1 MKKLLFFSLIWLLSL
16 NLVSALEISGEYDTN
31 VIVYDVNNSIEL
43 MLDISNASSGMYNLY
58 TLADISI
65 KPSEVFTIPEG
76 FIEKKFIVTAKDN
89 LDVDGYY
96 SFTYILNHRGV
107 EKVNGKM
114 LIKLMNIEDV
124 IEVSSDSINPASG
137 QVSFYVQN
145 KESVNLK
152 NLTAEFSSILFQTT
166 KTFDLGA
173 NEKLEIFVDVDKEKL
188 KKTKAGVYI
197 IESLFQTKG
206 GLKKIEGNLYLGE
219 KKGITSTNDKSGLL
233 IVTETVTKINVGNV
247 VENIEIKLNRN
258 IFSRLFTTFNTEPIL
273 VERNGLMIEYT
284 WMKQKLNPTE
294 AYTVKATTNYIV
306 PFLII
311 IVAILALFGFKRF
324 SETKLE
330 IKKSVSHVKTKNG
343 EFALKIIL
351 SLKAKKDIENVTL
364 IDKVPPI
371 VKIYKKFGMVKPDK
385 IDAESRRIHWHIGD
399 LNAGEERVF
408 TYIVYS
414 KVGVIGKFSL
424 PEALGVFEKDGKI
437 HEIDSNKVFF
447 MSAQVKG
454 D

>member
-1 MKKLLFFSLIWLLSL
+1 M
-16 NLVSALEISGEYDTN
+16 
-31 VIVYDVNNSIEL
+31 
-43 MLDISNASSGMYNLY
+43 
-58 TLADISI
+58 
-65 KPSEVFTIPEG
+65 
-76 FIEKKFIVTAKDN
+76 
-89 LDVDGYY
+89 
-96 SFTYILNHRGV
+96 
-107 EKVNGKM
+107 
-114 LIKLMNIEDV
+114 
-124 IEVSSDSINPASG
+124 
-137 QVSFYVQN
+137 
-145 KESVNLK
+145 
-152 NLTAEFSSILFQTT
+152 
-166 KTFDLGA
+166 
-173 NEKLEIFVDVDKEKL
+173 
-188 KKTKAGVYI
+188 
-197 IESLFQTKG
+197 
-206 GLKKIEGNLYLGE
+206 YLGE
-219 KKGITSTNDKSGLL
+219 KKGITSTEDKSGLL
-233 IVTETVTKINVGNV
+233 IVTETITKINVGNV

-258 IFSRLFTTFNTEPIL
+258 IFSRLFTTFSIEPTT

-284 WMKQKLNPTE
+284 WMKQKLNPTDV
-294 AYTVKATTNYIV
+294 YVVKATTNYIV